1 MLSAMRAVD
10 NVLGRGAHDI
20 WAVNVESAYHE
31 EETDADAEHAYKKV
45 PVTPAMQAE
54 EQAMADVA

>member
-10 NVLGRGAHDI
+10 NLLANTGHDI

-31 EETDADAEHAYKKV
+31 EHSDADVQQPYRKLPA
-45 PVTPAMQAE
+45 TPAMS
-54 EQAMADVA
+54 D

>member
-10 NVLGRGAHDI
+10 NMLYDSGHDI

-31 EETDADAEHAYKKV
+31 TQTDDEVEEPYRT
-45 PVTPAMQAE
+45 TPSTE
-54 EQAMADVA
+54 YEREPLSGLSSP